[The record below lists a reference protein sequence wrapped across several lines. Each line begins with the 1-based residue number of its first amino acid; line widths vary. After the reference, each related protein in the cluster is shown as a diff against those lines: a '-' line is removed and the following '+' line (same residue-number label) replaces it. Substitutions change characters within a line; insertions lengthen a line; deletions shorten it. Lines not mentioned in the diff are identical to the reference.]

1 MISPAEKAS
10 ILVEA
15 LPYIQKF
22 YGKTVVIKLGGH
34 AMINDELERLV
45 LQDVVLMKLVGMNPV
60 VVHGGGPGINK
71 WLEKVGHESNFVQ
84 GMRTTDEETMEI
96 VEMVLSGRINK
107 TIVGLINELGGKAV
121 GISGKDANLIQV
133 KRKKVP
139 VKNETGNGTWVDIGQ
154 VGEITKINP
163 EIIQFLT
170 AQQFI
175 PVVSPVGIGDGGE
188 SYNIN
193 ADHAAGAL
201 GGALQADKLVMMTDV
216 EGIYLDEGPESL
228 ASQLTKQEIYDYLEK
243 GIIKGGMIPKVESCL
258 FALERGVSNVHIIDG
273 RKPNSLLLEIFT
285 RKGIGTMIV
294 NN

>member
-1 MISPAEKAS
+1 MISAVEKAS

-34 AMINDELERLV
+34 AMVNNELEKLV
-45 LQDVVLMKLVGMNPV
+45 MQDVVLMKLVGMNPV
-60 VVHGGGPGINK
+60 LVHGGGPEINK
-71 WLEKVGHESNFVQ
+71 WLDKIGHTSQFVQ
-84 GMRTTDEETMEI
+84 GMRTTDQETMKI
-96 VEMVLSGRINK
+96 VEMVLSGHINK
-107 TIVGLINELGGKAV
+107 TVVGLINELGGKAV
-121 GISGKDANLIQV
+121 GISGKDGNLIQV
-133 KRKKVP
+133 KRKKVSI
-139 VKNETGNGTWVDIGQ
+139 KNETENEVWADIGQ

-163 EIIQFLT
+163 EIIHLLT

-175 PVVSPVGIGDGGE
+175 PVISPVGIGAGGE

-201 GGALQADKLVMMTDV
+201 GGALHATKLVMLTDV
-216 EGIYLDEGPESL
+216 EGIYLNESADSL
-228 ASQLTKQEIYDYLEK
+228 ASQLTTKEIYNYLEK

-258 FALERGVSNVHIIDG
+258 VALEHGVPNVHIIDG

-285 RKGIGTMIV
+285 RKGIGTMII